1 MNMMPTSCNTSTK
14 CCRRKRTRTQ
24 NIWTN
29 MDANYYSNYL
39 RTYLTDAGDMRKDD
53 EDFISARADA
63 ASEEYEVQRRAGAP
77 PACAQEL
84 AMSVLMEGLD

>member
-1 MNMMPTSCNTSTK
+1 MPTTCDTSTK

-29 MDANYYSNYL
+29 MDANYYSSYL
-39 RTYLTDAGDMRKDD
+39 KAYLTDAGDARKDD
-53 EDFISARADA
+53 DDFISSRADA
-63 ASEEYEVQRRAGAP
+63 ASEEYEVQCRGGAP

-84 AMSVLMEGLD
+84 AMSVLMEGLE

>member
-1 MNMMPTSCNTSTK
+1 MMPTTCDTSTK

-39 RTYLTDAGDMRKDD
+39 KDYLTEVNDQRKDD

-77 PACAQEL
+77 PPCAQEL
-84 AMSVLMEGLD
+84 AMAVLMEGFE

>member
-29 MDANYYSNYL
+29 MDANYYSSYL
-39 RTYLTDAGDMRKDD
+39 KAYLTDAGDARKDD
-53 EDFISARADA
+53 DDFITTRADA

-77 PACAQEL
+77 PPCAQEL
-84 AMSVLMEGLD
+84 AMSVLMEGLE

>member
-1 MNMMPTSCNTSTK
+1 
-14 CCRRKRTRTQ
+14 
-24 NIWTN
+24 
-29 MDANYYSNYL
+29 MDVNYYSNYL
-39 RTYLTDAGDMRKDD
+39 REYLTDAGDMRKDD

-84 AMSVLMEGLD
+84 AMAVLMEGFE